1 MNFIRKHYLEISDQE
16 LTLCLP
22 GFLVSILPGLDD
34 QNEQTHKLI
43 KEIFAKARQKVGETN
58 FFGIY
63 WAVIL
68 RTTRVRLS
76 GLKYLVETVPSYKVF
91 EEGSEEVRNECIKNY
106 YPNID
111 VLIVNS
117 LLSGMIIN

>member
-1 MNFIRKHYLEISDQE
+1 MSDQE
-16 LTLCLP
+16 LILCLP

-34 QNEQTHKLI
+34 QNEQIHKLI
-43 KEIFAKARQKVGETN
+43 KEIFGKTRQKVGETN
-58 FFGIY
+58 FFGVF

-76 GLKYLVETVPSYKVF
+76 GLKYLVEVIPNYNIYDEGNDEVKTV
-91 EEGSEEVRNECIKNY
+91 CIRNY

-111 VLIVNS
+111 VLVVNS
-117 LLSGMIIN
+117 LLAGIIFCKSSN